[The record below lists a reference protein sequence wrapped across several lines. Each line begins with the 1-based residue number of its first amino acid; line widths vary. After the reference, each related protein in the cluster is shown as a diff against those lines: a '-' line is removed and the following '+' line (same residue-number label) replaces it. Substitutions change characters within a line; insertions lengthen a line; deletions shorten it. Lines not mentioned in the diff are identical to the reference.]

1 MLTTNW
7 NGIAKLD
14 LLYNRTTLYHNGNS
28 IVMVWSNAE
37 DYQTRSNSAVLKLY
51 PFDRVYLQLEEAS
64 LYETSQPAGH
74 DYVSFSGFKL

>member
-1 MLTTNW
+1 
-7 NGIAKLD
+7 
-14 LLYNRTTLYHNGNS
+14 
-28 IVMVWSNAE
+28 MVWSNAE

-64 LYETSQPAGH
+64 LYETSQPGGH